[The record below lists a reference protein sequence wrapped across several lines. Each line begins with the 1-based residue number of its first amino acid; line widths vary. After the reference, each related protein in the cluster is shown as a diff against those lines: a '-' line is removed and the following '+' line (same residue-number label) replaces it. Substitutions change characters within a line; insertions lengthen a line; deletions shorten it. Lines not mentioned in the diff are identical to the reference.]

1 MLEDLL
7 LFIVVGFAAQI
18 IDGAV
23 GMAYGVTAT
32 SVLLSFGVTPLAASS
47 TVHAAE
53 VFTTGASGLAHWRH
67 GNVKKD
73 LFWKLVLPGMAGGAI
88 GAYILS
94 AISSEKIQPVVAA
107 YMFILGVVILTK
119 ALRKRHHEPT
129 NLRHT
134 KKIGFAGAI
143 LDAIGGGGWGP
154 LVTSTLISQGM
165 QARFAI
171 GTSNAVEFF
180 ITTVITVTF
189 LGTVGL
195 ELWPMIVGLII
206 GGVVAAPFGA
216 HLARRLPDRALMIL
230 VAVIVM
236 ILSVRNFIHYLNL

>member
-1 MLEDLL
+1 LEEIL
-7 LFIVVGFAAQI
+7 LFIAVGFAAQI

-23 GMAYGVTAT
+23 GMAYGVSAT
-32 SVLLSFGVTPLAASS
+32 SVLLSFGVTPVVASS

-53 VFTTGASGLAHWRH
+53 VFTTGASGVAHWRL

-73 LFWKLVLPGMAGGAI
+73 LFWKLVLPGMVGGAA
-88 GAYILS
+88 GAYILTE
-94 AISSEKIQPVVAA
+94 ISSDKIQPLVAS
-107 YMFILGVVILTK
+107 YLFILGAVILAK
-119 ALRKRHHEPT
+119 ALRKRHHEPA

-134 KKIGFAGAI
+134 RKIGFAGAV

-154 LVTSTLISQGM
+154 LVTSTLIGQGL
-165 QARFAI
+165 QPRHAI
-171 GTSNAVEFF
+171 GTSNAAEFF

-216 HLARRLPDRALMIL
+216 LLARRLPDRTLMIM
-230 VAVIVM
+230 VAVVVM
-236 ILSVRNFIHYLNL
+236 ILSARNVIHYLEP

>member
-1 MLEDLL
+1 MDDLL
-7 LFIVVGFAAQI
+7 LFVVVGFAAQI

-23 GMAYGVTAT
+23 GMAYGVSAT

-53 VFTTGASGLAHWRH
+53 VFTTGASGLSHWRL

-88 GAYILS
+88 GAYILTT
-94 AISSEKIQPVVAA
+94 ISSEKIQPIVAS
-107 YMFILGVVILTK
+107 YLFILGAVILTK
-119 ALRKRHHEPT
+119 ALRKKHHEPA
-129 NLRHT
+129 NLKHT

-154 LVTSTLISQGM
+154 LVTSTLIGQGM
-165 QARFAI
+165 QPRFAI
-171 GTSNAVEFF
+171 GTSNAAEFF
-180 ITTVITVTF
+180 ITAVITVTF

-216 HLARRLPDRALMIL
+216 LLARRLPDRALMIL
-230 VAVIVM
+230 VAVVVM
-236 ILSVRNFIHYLNL
+236 ILSARNFIHYLEP